1 MTERTERCCWLV
13 QVDLPPCKCANAKK
27 RTVGMRRLIASS
39 AMVNLTKS
47 FMRVVP
53 SEKKK
58 VQLIPEAI
66 VCHIDESTLFESTV
80 SARLDS
86 RQ

>member
-1 MTERTERCCWLV
+1 MTNER
-13 QVDLPPCKCANAKK
+13 
-27 RTVGMRRLIASS
+27 S
-39 AMVNLTKS
+39 AMVNLTKN

-80 SARLDS
+80 SERLLLPASKQKVFNCDM
-86 RQ
+86 

>member
-1 MTERTERCCWLV
+1 MIL
-13 QVDLPPCKCANAKK
+13 
-27 RTVGMRRLIASS
+27 S
-39 AMVNLTKS
+39 AMVNLTKN

-80 SARLDS
+80 SEKLN
-86 RQ
+86 

>member
-1 MTERTERCCWLV
+1 MT
-13 QVDLPPCKCANAKK
+13 DN
-27 RTVGMRRLIASS
+27 S
-39 AMVNLTKS
+39 AMVNLTKN

-80 SARLDS
+80 SGEGETTCYSSKADVKLRYVGQVIRKVGS
-86 RQ
+86 RFQGTLP